1 MKVIDVFSCYYA
13 AKGKFNGVARHG
25 AVVKLTATSDSGNIS
40 YDYSVSFFP
49 YDDPE
54 DFRISYDAEF
64 SKTAYS
70 ARRDSIC
77 PIAGDHHL
85 NYGFMIMLRKKLSGG
100 GILSRCRAA
109 GFQKLRSSLHGGL
122 SV

>member
-1 MKVIDVFSCYYA
+1 MKVIDVFSSYYA

-25 AVVKLTATSDSGNIS
+25 AVVKLTATSDAGNIS

-70 ARRDSIC
+70 ARGRRS
-77 PIAGDHHL
+77 AKREKEL
-85 NYGFMIMLRKKLSGG
+85 LAALREEIDGLAAANGG
-100 GILSRCRAA
+100 KVYWEKPLIEERRG
-109 GFQKLRSSLHGGL
+109 
-122 SV
+122 